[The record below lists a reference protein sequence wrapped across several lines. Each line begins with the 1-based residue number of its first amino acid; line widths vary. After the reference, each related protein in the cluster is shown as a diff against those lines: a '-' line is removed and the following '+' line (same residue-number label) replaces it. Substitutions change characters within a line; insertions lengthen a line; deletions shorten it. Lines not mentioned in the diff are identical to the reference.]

1 MLDMY
6 NHTSVLVN
14 TAVKALNIKD
24 HGIYIDGT
32 FGCGGHSHLILSNL
46 SSQGQLYAI
55 DRDPIAVAAAS
66 NIRDPR
72 FTIIHGVFSGLVN
85 YISQRGL
92 IGRINGILLDLGLSS
107 PQIDNAERGFSFMQD
122 GPLDMRMDPTCGI
135 TAKEWLLKSQ
145 VNEIARVLK
154 EYGNERF
161 AKRIARAIVKRNST
175 NKPITRT
182 KDLVSVIKAAI
193 PYQKNLHK
201 HPATR
206 CFQAIRIFINNE
218 LNELVKVLQGT
229 LLTLAPGGRLVV
241 ISFHSL
247 EDRIVKRFIR
257 KCSSYLN
264 VPKRIPLTVTEIECL
279 DSTPSLRA
287 IDKIKPTQQE
297 VAINPR
303 ARSAILRIAEKR
315 IQ

>member
-1 MLDMY
+1 MD
-6 NHTSVLVN
+6 NHTSVLVDV
-14 TAVKALNIKD
+14 AVNALNIKD

-32 FGCGGHSHLILSNL
+32 FGRGGHSRLILSHL

-55 DRDPIAVAAAS
+55 DRDPIAVAAGRS
-66 NIRDPR
+66 IIDSR
-72 FTIIHGVFSGLVN
+72 FTMIHGVFSSLVN
-85 YISQRGL
+85 YISPRGL

-122 GPLDMRMDPTCGI
+122 GPLDMRMDPTHGI
-135 TAKEWLLKSQ
+135 SAKEWLLESQ
-145 VNEIARVLK
+145 VEDIALVLK
-154 EYGNERF
+154 KYGDERF
-161 AKRIARAIVKRNST
+161 AQRIARAIVKRNSSST
-175 NKPITRT
+175 QPITRT
-182 KDLVSVIKAAI
+182 SDLVSVIKAAI
-193 PYQKNLHK
+193 PYKKNFHK

-218 LNELVKVLQGT
+218 LNELMKVLQGT

-247 EDRIVKRFIR
+247 EDRIVKHFIR
-257 KCSSYLN
+257 KYSRSFS
-264 VPKRIPLTVTEIECL
+264 VPKGIPLTVNQIKGL
-279 DSTPSLRA
+279 DSTPELIA
-287 IDKIKPTQQE
+287 IDKIKPNKIE

-315 IQ
+315 M